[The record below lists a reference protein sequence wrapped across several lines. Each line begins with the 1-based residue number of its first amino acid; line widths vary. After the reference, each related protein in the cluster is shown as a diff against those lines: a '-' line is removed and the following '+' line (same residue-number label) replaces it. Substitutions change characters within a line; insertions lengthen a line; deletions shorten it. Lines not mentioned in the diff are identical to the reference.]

1 GDRGSGW
8 AEVTRAVGRLIRS
21 GSISAYAIVLM
32 LVNCSERKKPP
43 TKSRI
48 IISAMGVAAVKPAHT
63 ARKAALTTELTTR
76 TLRKPKRRKIIVTA
90 HFIPM
95 APSAVANVIM
105 P

>member
-1 GDRGSGW
+1 
-8 AEVTRAVGRLIRS
+8 
-21 GSISAYAIVLM
+21 M
-32 LVNCSERKKPP
+32 LVNCSDRKNPP

-48 IISAMGVAAVKPAHT
+48 IINTIGVAAVKAAQT

-76 TLRKPKRRKIIVTA
+76 MLRKPKRRKIKVTA

-105 P
+105 PD